1 MINVRGNFLFILE
14 GFVVLFILELLF
26 IEFKIFCIIYFGLI
40 FGVLFEGIFKCKL
53 LFNFKFSRS

>member
-40 FGVLFEGIFKCKL
+40 FGVLFECIFKCKL